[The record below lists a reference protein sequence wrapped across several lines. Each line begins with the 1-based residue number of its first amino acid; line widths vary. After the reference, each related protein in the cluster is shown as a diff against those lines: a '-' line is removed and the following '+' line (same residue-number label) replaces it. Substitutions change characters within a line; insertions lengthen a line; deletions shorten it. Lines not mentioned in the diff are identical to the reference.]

1 MVALYQL
8 FVLKW
13 FFLSMA
19 GIKFHDQV
27 NVSRRK
33 KSNLIF
39 PLTQCWE
46 VRSYRCCNTW
56 CQFVCLLLQRPGVV
70 FPKFEREKK
79 KKKKHA
85 LRKAKTEMWAAA
97 NCSNWQVPSRY
108 WQVARRRS
116 CPPPRPGAPGA
127 SITCGAGTGE
137 VEGLSF
143 PWAG

>member
-1 MVALYQL
+1 
-8 FVLKW
+8 
-13 FFLSMA
+13 MA

-79 KKKKHA
+79 KKKKACPEKSENWNVSCCELLQLASAEQVLTGSSAKELPAAPARSAWSEHHVRRWHRGGGRFELPVSRVTVNIPA
-85 LRKAKTEMWAAA
+85 LLQQNQT
-97 NCSNWQVPSRY
+97 S
-108 WQVARRRS
+108 
-116 CPPPRPGAPGA
+116 
-127 SITCGAGTGE
+127 
-137 VEGLSF
+137 
-143 PWAG
+143 